1 MLNGLLGTLEQT
13 FMKSKR
19 NEEEHK
25 IMAELQYIDRCH
37 TNALCTL
44 DTIIRITEGPRNLYS
59 CKKCIF
65 KDTIRHDVSVCP
77 YRRKIQKLLR

>member
-1 MLNGLLGTLEQT
+1 MLNGLLDTLEQT

-44 DTIIRITEGPRNLYS
+44 DTIIRVTEGPGNLYS

-65 KDTIRHDVSVCP
+65 KDTVRLDVLVCSC
-77 YRRKIQKLLR
+77 RWRIQKLLR

>member
-1 MLNGLLGTLEQT
+1 MLNGLLDTLEQT

-25 IMAELQYIDRCH
+25 IMAELQYIDISH

-44 DTIIRITEGPRNLYS
+44 DTIIRVTESFDNLYN

-65 KDTIRHDVSVCP
+65 KDTVRHDVLVCP
-77 YRRKIQKLLR
+77 YRWLIQKLLR

>member
-1 MLNGLLGTLEQT
+1 MLNGLLDTLEQT

-25 IMAELQYIDRCH
+25 IMAELQYIDVGQ
-37 TNALCTL
+37 TNALCIL
-44 DTIIRITEGPRNLYS
+44 DTIIRVTEGPGNLYS

-65 KDTIRHDVSVCP
+65 KDTVRLDVLVCP
-77 YRRKIQKLLR
+77 HRWIIQKLLR

>member
-1 MLNGLLGTLEQT
+1 MLDTLEQT

-19 NEEEHK
+19 KEEKYK
-25 IMAELQYIDRCH
+25 IITELQYIDRCH

-44 DTIIRITEGPRNLYS
+44 DTIIRVTESFESFKNLYT

-65 KDTIRHDVSVCP
+65 KDTIGHDVLVCP
-77 YRRKIQKLLR
+77 YRWTIQKLLK

>member
-1 MLNGLLGTLEQT
+1 MLDTLEQT

-25 IMAELQYIDRCH
+25 IMAELQYIDVSQ

-44 DTIIRITEGPRNLYS
+44 DTIIRVTEGLGNLYN

-65 KDTIRHDVSVCP
+65 NDIIGHDVLVCSC
-77 YRRKIQKLLR
+77 RWRIQKLLR

>member
-1 MLNGLLGTLEQT
+1 MLDTLEQT

-19 NEEEHK
+19 KEEHK
-25 IMAELQYIDRCH
+25 IMAELQYIDVSQ

-44 DTIIRITEGPRNLYS
+44 DTIIRVTEGPGNLYN

-65 KDTIRHDVSVCP
+65 KDTVRHDVLVCP
-77 YRRKIQKLLR
+77 YKLVDNHRGVVC